1 MTVLK
6 QAKFISNKGENK
18 IDVSKDE
25 GWEEATEIMG
35 QWSEES
41 ETLMGNFLHSWV
53 PGT

>member
-25 GWEEATEIMG
+25 GVGYDNDLGGRMRRY
-35 QWSEES
+35 
-41 ETLMGNFLHSWV
+41 GN
-53 PGT
+53 